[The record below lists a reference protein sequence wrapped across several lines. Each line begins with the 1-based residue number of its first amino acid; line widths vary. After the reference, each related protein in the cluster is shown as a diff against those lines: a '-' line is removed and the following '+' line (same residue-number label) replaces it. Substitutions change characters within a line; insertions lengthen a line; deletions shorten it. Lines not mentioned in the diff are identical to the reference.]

1 MLKHMQKYRA
11 SANIIKCILCFLVP
25 AKILNISKTEV
36 YKLND
41 NVALTCNV
49 MGDPTPSISWTRTNY
64 SNPLVPSKYQL
75 SNNNHSLTIMNA
87 TLKERGTYIC
97 EAKNEYAKDTRNVT
111 VNLEG
116 IENYFMTYYDVFP
129 CSIAMP
135 AESSFIIY
143 ARYFSIYYVF

>member
-1 MLKHMQKYRA
+1 MHTL
-11 SANIIKCILCFLVP
+11 FVVP

-64 SNPLVPSKYQL
+64 SNPLVPPKFQL
-75 SNNNHSLTIMNA
+75 SNNNRSLTIMNA

-97 EAKNEYAKDTRNVT
+97 EAKNVYSKDTRNVT

-116 IENYFMTYYDVFP
+116 IENYFVTFYDVFL
-129 CSIAMP
+129 SYIATP
-135 AESSFIIY
+135 AF
-143 ARYFSIYYVF
+143 